1 MSNTVRYDDRT
12 PRLFF
17 LAAVVWAVV
26 GMLVGVLIAAMLF
39 LPGLNLAP
47 YLTFGRLRPLHTN
60 AVIFA
65 FFGNIIFAGTYH
77 SMQRLL
83 KTRLFSDVLSK
94 IHFWG
99 WQLLIVAAALALVTG
114 HTQGKEY
121 AELPWVLDIVIAV
134 LWVIFAINFFGT
146 IAIRREKHLYVAI
159 WFYIATIVAVAILH
173 IGNSM
178 AMPYSW
184 LGSYSAYA
192 GVKDALMQWWYGHN
206 AVAFFLTTPFLGLMY
221 YYLPKAADRPVFSY
235 RLSIMHFWSLVF
247 VYIWAGPHH
256 LHYSAI
262 PEWASTLGMLFSLI
276 LWMPSWGGMV
286 NGFFTLRG
294 AWHKLREDPIL
305 KFMVVAVTYYGM
317 STFEGPM
324 MSIKSVNA
332 VSHFTDWTIG
342 HVHAGALGWNAFL
355 SFGILYWAVPRL
367 WKTELYSKKLATTH
381 FWIATIGLILY
392 QVSMWV
398 AGITQWAMWRAF
410 EPDGRL
416 VYPDFIETVIRIVP
430 MYWVRLVAAI
440 LFFSGLLFL
449 VYNLDQ
455 DDQERPG
462 RLRRGARGERAAAR
476 GRPRGAGRRRRRR
489 TPTTTRSTASSTP
502 LRHGFH
508 RILEGKV
515 VLFTVL
521 TALALAVGSLVEAI
535 PMFFDKSNV
544 KEIASVKPYTPLEV
558 LGRDIYIREGCYN
571 CHSQL
576 VRPFRYET
584 ERYGEYSK
592 AGEYVYD
599 HPFQWGSKRTGPDLH
614 RVGGKY
620 PSLWHVRHMKDPRS
634 TTPGSVMPRY
644 PHLLTDPIDVGL
656 HRRRRCAPCA
666 PSARPTPTARS
677 RRAPAAIEAQA
688 KAIAAEVEAQQ
699 GPTGLA
705 DKEIIGAHRLPPAAR
720 HRHQVEEGRAA
731 GAARG
736 GRPAAG
742 GPAPASPA
750 APTAPAAV
758 AGEVAMLQELAARTG
773 ATAWAIAS
781 MLFFLAVWVFVAV
794 RVFRTRPEEL
804 DAQARLPLEG
814 DGEPRRNSLRARA
827 REPDERGPWHS
838 SKTRFF
844 TSSTGSRNTTTR
856 CRAGSWP
863 SGGAR

>member
-1 MSNTVRYDDRT
+1 MSDTVRYDDQT

-39 LPGLNLAP
+39 VPALNIAP
-47 YLTFGRLRPLHTN
+47 FLTFGRLRPLHTN

-65 FFGNIIFAGTYH
+65 FCGNIIFAGTYH

-94 IHFWG
+94 VHFWG
-99 WQLLIVAAALALVTG
+99 WQLLIVGAALALVTG
-114 HTQGKEY
+114 HTQAKEY
-121 AELPWVLDIVIAV
+121 AELPWMLDIAVAV
-134 LWVIFAINFFGT
+134 LWVTFAVNFFGT
-146 IAIRREKHLYVAI
+146 LAIRREKHIYVAI

-184 LGSYSAYA
+184 FGSYSAYA

-286 NGFFTLRG
+286 NGLFTLRG

-355 SFGILYWAVPRL
+355 SFGILYWVVPRL
-367 WKTELYSKKLATTH
+367 WKTELYSKRIATAH
-381 FWIATIGLILY
+381 FWVATVGLITY

-398 AGITQWAMWRAF
+398 AGITQWGMWRAF

-416 VYPDFIETVIRIVP
+416 TYPDFIETVIRIVP
-430 MYWVRLVAAI
+430 LYWVRLVAAI
-440 LFFSGLLFL
+440 LFFTGLLIGVWNIVKTIRSAPADYAVEPGIQVPPL
-449 VYNLDQ
+449 VKDLSA
-455 DDQERPG
+455 PG
-462 RLRRGARGERAAAR
+462 AV
-476 GRPRGAGRRRRRR
+476 
-489 TPTTTRSTASSTP
+489 TATNTYDHA
-502 LRHGFH
+502 LYRWQHEFRHGVH
-508 RILEGKV
+508 RVLEGRMIT
-515 VLFTVL
+515 FTVL
-521 TALALAVGSLVEAI
+521 VALALAVGSLVEAI
-535 PMFFDKSNV
+535 PMFFDRDNV
-544 KEIASVKPYTPLEV
+544 KEIASVRPYTPLEV
-558 LGRDIYIREGCYN
+558 IGRDIYIREGCYN

-620 PSLWHVRHMKDPRS
+620 PSLWHVRHMDRPAS
-634 TTPGSVMPRY
+634 TTPGSVMPAY
-644 PHLLTDPIDVGL
+644 THLKTYAFDRGLIASKMRALRAVGVPYTDGEIE
-656 HRRRRCAPCA
+656 
-666 PSARPTPTARS
+666 S
-677 RRAPAAIEAQA
+677 APATIADQA
-688 KAIAAEVEAQQ
+688 KAIAAEVESQQ

-705 DKEIIGAHRLPPAAR
+705 DKEITALTAYLQRLGTDIR
-720 HRHQVEEGRAA
+720 WK
-731 GAARG
+731 
-736 GRPAAG
+736 RPASATLTV
-742 GPAPASPA
+742 PVAS
-750 APTAPAAV
+750 
-758 AGEVAMLQELAARTG
+758 
-773 ATAWAIAS
+773 
-781 MLFFLAVWVFVAV
+781 
-794 RVFRTRPEEL
+794 
-804 DAQARLPLEG
+804 
-814 DGEPRRNSLRARA
+814 
-827 REPDERGPWHS
+827 
-838 SKTRFF
+838 
-844 TSSTGSRNTTTR
+844 
-856 CRAGSWP
+856 AGSDSAP
-863 SGGAR
+863 GTLGASAR

>member
-17 LAAVVWAVV
+17 LAAILWAVV

-39 LPGLNLAP
+39 MPGLTLAP
-47 YLTFGRLRPLHTN
+47 LLTFGRLRPIHTN

-65 FFGNIIFAGTYH
+65 FVGNIIFGGVYH

-99 WQLLIVAAALALVTG
+99 WQLLIVAAALCLLFG
-114 HTQGKEY
+114 KTQGKEY
-121 AELPWVLDIVIAV
+121 AELPWPLDVVIAL
-134 LWVIFAINFFGT
+134 LWVTFAVNFFGT

-159 WFYIATIVAVAILH
+159 WFYISTLVAITILH
-173 IGNSM
+173 VGNSI
-178 AMPYSW
+178 AIPYSW
-184 LGSYSAYA
+184 LGSYPAYA

-206 AVAFFLTTPFLGLMY
+206 AVAFFLTTPYLGLMY
-221 YYLPKAADRPVFSY
+221 YYLPKAAERPVFSY

-286 NGFFTLRG
+286 NGLLTLRG
-294 AWHKLREDPIL
+294 AWNKLRDDPIL

-317 STFEGPM
+317 ATFEGPM

-355 SFGILYWAVPRL
+355 SFGILYWVVPRL
-367 WKTELYSKKLATTH
+367 WKTELYSKKAATAH
-381 FWIATIGLILY
+381 FWIGTIGIILY

-416 VYPDFIETVIRIVP
+416 VYPDFIETVIRLVP
-430 MYWVRLVAAI
+430 LYWVRLVAGV
-440 LFFSGLLFL
+440 LFFSGLPIL
-449 VYNLDQ
+449 VWNIAKTIRTAPANFADEPEVTAPPLVR
-455 DDQERPG
+455 EVEAPG
-462 RLRRGARGERAAAR
+462 A
-476 GRPRGAGRRRRRR
+476 
-489 TPTTTRSTASSTP
+489 TTAPNTYDFAFYRFQHAV
-502 LRHGFH
+502 RHGFH
-508 RILEGKV
+508 RMLEARTV
-515 VLFTVL
+515 TFTVL
-521 TALALAVGSLVEAI
+521 VVLALAVGSLVEAL
-535 PMFFDKSNV
+535 PMFLDKDNV
-544 KEIASVKPYTPLEV
+544 KPIASVKPYAPLEV
-558 LGRDIYIREGCYN
+558 LGRDIYIREGCYL

-599 HPFQWGSKRTGPDLH
+599 RPFQWGSKRTGPDLH

-620 PSLWHVRHMKDPRS
+620 PSLWHVRHMQNPRS

-644 PHLLTDPIDVGL
+644 GHILTSTMNASDIGAKMRALRTTGVPYPDGEIE
-656 HRRRRCAPCA
+656 
-666 PSARPTPTARS
+666 T
-677 RRAPAAIEAQA
+677 APAAISAQA
-688 KAIAAEVEAQQ
+688 KQIAAEIEAQQ
-699 GPTGLA
+699 GPRGLA
-705 DKEIIGAHRLPPAAR
+705 DKEIVALTAYLQRLGTDIKWKRVAPQPIVATAS
-720 HRHQVEEGRAA
+720 A
-731 GAARG
+731 
-736 GRPAAG
+736 
-742 GPAPASPA
+742 PAPA
-750 APTAPAAV
+750 
-758 AGEVAMLQELAARTG
+758 
-773 ATAWAIAS
+773 
-781 MLFFLAVWVFVAV
+781 
-794 RVFRTRPEEL
+794 
-804 DAQARLPLEG
+804 
-814 DGEPRRNSLRARA
+814 
-827 REPDERGPWHS
+827 
-838 SKTRFF
+838 
-844 TSSTGSRNTTTR
+844 
-856 CRAGSWP
+856 
-863 SGGAR
+863 GGK

>member
-1 MSNTVRYDDRT
+1 MNDSVRYDDRT
-12 PRLFF
+12 PRRFF

-39 LPGLNLAP
+39 MPALNLAP

-65 FFGNIIFAGTYH
+65 FCGNIIFAGTYH

-83 KTRLFSDVLSK
+83 KARLFSDALSTF
-94 IHFWG
+94 HFWG

-114 HTQGKEY
+114 NTQGKEY

-134 LWVIFAINFFGT
+134 LWVTFAINFFGT
-146 IAIRREKHLYVAI
+146 IAIRREQHLYVAI
-159 WFYIATIVAVAILH
+159 WFYIATIIAVAILH

-178 AMPYSW
+178 AMPYSL
-184 LGSYSAYA
+184 LGSYPAYS

-221 YYLPKAADRPVFSY
+221 YYLPKAAERPVFSY

-256 LHYSAI
+256 LHYSAV

-276 LWMPSWGGMV
+276 LLMPSWGGMV
-286 NGFFTLRG
+286 NGLFTLRG
-294 AWHKLREDPIL
+294 AWDKVRDDPVL

-317 STFEGPM
+317 ATFEGPM

-355 SFGILYWAVPRL
+355 SFGILYWIVPRL
-367 WKTELYSKKLATTH
+367 WKTPLYSKKLATAH

-430 MYWVRLVAAI
+430 LYWLRFIAAL
-440 LFFSGLLFL
+440 LFFSSLLLL
-449 VYNLDQ
+449 VWNVLKTVKSAPADYAAEPEVVVPPLVKD
-455 DDQERPG
+455 
-462 RLRRGARGERAAAR
+462 RAA
-476 GRPRGAGRRRRRR
+476 PGAV
-489 TPTTTRSTASSTP
+489 TPANTYDHALFRLQHT
-502 LRHGFH
+502 LRHGIH
-508 RILEGKV
+508 RALEGRI

-521 TALALAVGSLVEAI
+521 VVLALAVGSLVETI
-535 PMFFDKSNV
+535 PMFFNKTNV
-544 KEIASVKPYTPLEV
+544 KEIASVKPLTPLEV
-558 LGRDIYIREGCYN
+558 VGRDIYLREGCYN

-576 VRPFRYET
+576 VRPFRHET

-599 HPFQWGSKRTGPDLH
+599 HPFQWGSKRTGPDLL

-620 PSLWHVRHMKDPRS
+620 PSLWHVRHMGQPTS

-644 PHLLTDPIDVGL
+644 PHLLTDRFDTSLIGAKMRALRAVGVPYTDGEIETA
-656 HRRRRCAPCA
+656 APVMQ
-666 PSARPTPTARS
+666 S
-677 RRAPAAIEAQA
+677 QA
-688 KAIAAEVEAQQ
+688 KTIAAEVESQR
-699 GPTGLA
+699 GPTGLE
-705 DKEIIGAHRLPPAAR
+705 DKEITALTAYLQRLGTDIKWKRPQPQLPLAA
-720 HRHQVEEGRAA
+720 
-731 GAARG
+731 
-736 GRPAAG
+736 
-742 GPAPASPA
+742 
-750 APTAPAAV
+750 AAV
-758 AGEVAMLQELAARTG
+758 APPAVA
-773 ATAWAIAS
+773 
-781 MLFFLAVWVFVAV
+781 
-794 RVFRTRPEEL
+794 
-804 DAQARLPLEG
+804 AQAP
-814 DGEPRRNSLRARA
+814 AR
-827 REPDERGPWHS
+827 
-838 SKTRFF
+838 
-844 TSSTGSRNTTTR
+844 
-856 CRAGSWP
+856 
-863 SGGAR
+863 

>member
-17 LAAVVWAVV
+17 LASVVWAVV

-39 LPGLNLAP
+39 MPGLNLAP
-47 YLTFGRLRPLHTN
+47 FLTFGRLRPLHTN

-65 FFGNIIFAGTYH
+65 FCGNIIFAGVYH

-114 HTQGKEY
+114 NTQGKEY
-121 AELPWVLDIVIAV
+121 AELPWILDIVIAV
-134 LWVIFAINFFGT
+134 LWVTFAINFFGT

-192 GVKDALMQWWYGHN
+192 GVQDALMQWWYGHN

-256 LHYSAI
+256 LHYSAV

-286 NGFFTLRG
+286 NGLFTLRG
-294 AWHKLREDPIL
+294 AWNKLREDPIL

-342 HVHAGALGWNAFL
+342 HVHAGTLGWNSFL
-355 SFGILYWAVPRL
+355 SFGILYWAVPKL
-367 WKTELYSKKLATTH
+367 WKTPLYSKKLATTH
-381 FWIATIGLILY
+381 FWIATVGLILY

-416 VYPDFIETVIRIVP
+416 VYPDFIETVIKIVP
-430 MYWVRLVAAI
+430 MYWVRLIAAL
-440 LFFSGLLFL
+440 LFFSGLLVM
-449 VYNLDQ
+449 VYNLIRTIRTAPAGFAEEPEVNAPPLVKDLSA
-455 DDQERPG
+455 PG
-462 RLRRGARGERAAAR
+462 AV
-476 GRPRGAGRRRRRR
+476 
-489 TPTTTRSTASSTP
+489 TAPNTYDHALYRFQHSV
-502 LRHGFH
+502 RHGFH
-508 RILEGKV
+508 RIIEGRV
-515 VLFTVL
+515 VLMTVL

-535 PMFFDKSNV
+535 PMFFNKANV
-544 KEIASVKPYTPLEV
+544 KEIASVTPNTPLEV

-614 RVGGKY
+614 RVGGKF

-634 TTPGSVMPRY
+634 TTPGSIMPRY
-644 PHLLTDPIDVGL
+644 PHILANSYDVASIGPKMRALRTVGVPYTDGEID
-656 HRRRRCAPCA
+656 
-666 PSARPTPTARS
+666 S
-677 RRAPAAIEAQA
+677 APASIAAQA
-688 KAIAAEVEAQQ
+688 KTIATEVEAQR
-699 GPTGLA
+699 GPKGLE
-705 DKEIIGAHRLPPAAR
+705 DKEITALIAYLQRLGTDIKWKKVAPQAPLAPVAPPAPGIA
-720 HRHQVEEGRAA
+720 
-731 GAARG
+731 
-736 GRPAAG
+736 
-742 GPAPASPA
+742 A
-750 APTAPAAV
+750 APAPAAV
-758 AGEVAMLQELAARTG
+758 AA
-773 ATAWAIAS
+773 
-781 MLFFLAVWVFVAV
+781 
-794 RVFRTRPEEL
+794 
-804 DAQARLPLEG
+804 
-814 DGEPRRNSLRARA
+814 
-827 REPDERGPWHS
+827 
-838 SKTRFF
+838 K
-844 TSSTGSRNTTTR
+844 
-856 CRAGSWP
+856 
-863 SGGAR
+863 

>member
-1 MSNTVRYDDRT
+1 MSDTVRYDDRT

-39 LPGLNLAP
+39 LPGINLAP

-65 FFGNIIFAGTYH
+65 FVGNIIFAGTYH

-83 KTRLFSDVLSK
+83 KTRLFSGALSK

-99 WQLLIVAAALALVTG
+99 WQLLIVAAALSLVAG
-114 HTQGKEY
+114 YTQAKEY
-121 AELPWVLDIVIAV
+121 AELPWVLDIVVAV
-134 LWVIFAINFFGT
+134 LWVIFAVNFFGT
-146 IAIRREKHLYVAI
+146 LAIRREKHIYVAI

-184 LGSYSAYA
+184 LGSYSAYS
-192 GVKDALMQWWYGHN
+192 GIKDALMQWWYGHN
-206 AVAFFLTTPFLGLMY
+206 AVAFFLTTPYLGLMY

-286 NGFFTLRG
+286 NGLFTLRG
-294 AWHKLREDPIL
+294 AWSKVREDPIL

-355 SFGILYWAVPRL
+355 SFGILYWVVPRL
-367 WKTELYSKKLATTH
+367 WKTPLYSTRLATAH
-381 FWIATIGLILY
+381 FWVATVGLITY

-410 EPDGRL
+410 EADGRL

-440 LFFSGLLFL
+440 LFFTGMLMCVWNL
-449 VYNLDQ
+449 VKTIRSAPANVAEEPEVHAPPLVRDLAA
-455 DDQERPG
+455 PG
-462 RLRRGARGERAAAR
+462 AV
-476 GRPRGAGRRRRRR
+476 
-489 TPTTTRSTASSTP
+489 TPANTYDHALYRVQHE
-502 LRHGFH
+502 LRHGIH
-508 RILEGKV
+508 RMLEGRMIT
-515 VLFTVL
+515 FTVL
-521 TALALAVGSLVEAI
+521 VTLALAVGSLVEAI
-535 PMFFDKSNV
+535 PMFFDKDNV
-544 KEIASVKPYTPLEV
+544 KEIASVRPYTPLEV
-558 LGRDIYIREGCYN
+558 IGRDIYIREGCYN

-614 RVGGKY
+614 RVGQKY
-620 PSLWHVRHMKDPRS
+620 PSLWHVRHMDRPAS
-634 TTPGSVMPRY
+634 TTPGSVMPAY
-644 PHLLTDPIDVGL
+644 THLKTLPIGAGDIGAKMRALRTLGVPYTDGEIE
-656 HRRRRCAPCA
+656 
-666 PSARPTPTARS
+666 SAQAS
-677 RRAPAAIEAQA
+677 IEAQA
-688 KAIAAEVEAQQ
+688 KTIAAEVEAQQ
-699 GPTGLA
+699 GPRGLA
-705 DKEIIGAHRLPPAAR
+705 DKEITALAAYLQRLGTDIKWTRPQPQAPSITLPAA
-720 HRHQVEEGRAA
+720 AI
-731 GAARG
+731 
-736 GRPAAG
+736 
-742 GPAPASPA
+742 
-750 APTAPAAV
+750 APAA
-758 AGEVAMLQELAARTG
+758 APAATVPG
-773 ATAWAIAS
+773 A
-781 MLFFLAVWVFVAV
+781 
-794 RVFRTRPEEL
+794 P
-804 DAQARLPLEG
+804 AR
-814 DGEPRRNSLRARA
+814 
-827 REPDERGPWHS
+827 
-838 SKTRFF
+838 
-844 TSSTGSRNTTTR
+844 
-856 CRAGSWP
+856 
-863 SGGAR
+863 

>member
-1 MSNTVRYDDRT
+1 MGETVRYDDKT
-12 PRLFF
+12 PRYFF

-39 LPGLNLAP
+39 IPDLNFAP

-65 FFGNIIFAGTYH
+65 FCGNIIFAGTYH

-83 KTRLFSDVLSK
+83 KTRLFSDLLSK

-99 WQLLIVAAALALVTG
+99 WQLLIVAAAVALVTG
-114 HTQGKEY
+114 NTQGKEY
-121 AELPWVLDIVIAV
+121 AELPWILDIVIAV

-146 IAIRREKHLYVAI
+146 IAIRREQHIYVAI

-178 AMPYSW
+178 VLPYSW
-184 LGSYSAYA
+184 LGSYSAYS

-221 YYLPKAADRPVFSY
+221 YYLPKAAERPVFSY

-262 PEWASTLGMLFSLI
+262 PEWASTLGMLFSLV

-305 KFMVVAVTYYGM
+305 KFMVVAITYYGM

-355 SFGILYWAVPRL
+355 SFAILYWAIPRL
-367 WKTELYSKKLATTH
+367 WKTQLYSTRLATAH
-381 FWIATIGLILY
+381 FWTSTVGLIAY

-416 VYPDFIETVIRIVP
+416 TYPDFIETVVRIVP
-430 MYWVRLVAAI
+430 MYWVRLGG
-440 LFFSGLLFL
+440 GLLFFAGL
-449 VYNLDQ
+449 LMMCWNIFKTIKTAPADYAVEPEVHAPPRVS
-455 DDQERPG
+455 DDAAPG
-462 RLRRGARGERAAAR
+462 AV
-476 GRPRGAGRRRRRR
+476 
-489 TPTTTRSTASSTP
+489 TPSNTYDYALYRFQHAT
-502 LRHGFH
+502 RHGFH
-508 RILEGKV
+508 RVLERRTV
-515 VLFTVL
+515 TFTVL
-521 TALALAVGSLVEAI
+521 TVLALAVGSLVEAL
-535 PMFFDKSNV
+535 PMFFSKSNV

-558 LGRDIYIREGCYN
+558 VGRDIYVREGCYN

-592 AGEYVYD
+592 AGEYIYD
-599 HPFQWGSKRTGPDLH
+599 RPFQWGSKRTGPDLH

-620 PSLWHVRHMKDPRS
+620 PSLWHVRHMERPDS

-644 PHLLTDPIDVGL
+644 PHLLRDPYDTSLITAKMSVLRTLGAPYTDGEIENAV
-656 HRRRRCAPCA
+656 
-666 PSARPTPTARS
+666 
-677 RRAPAAIEAQA
+677 AAMQAQA
-688 KAIAAEVEAQQ
+688 NAIAAEVEAQQ
-699 GPTGLA
+699 GPKGLA
-705 DKEIIGAHRLPPAAR
+705 DKEILALTAYLQRLGTDIKWKR
-720 HRHQVEEGRAA
+720 VETQ
-731 GAARG
+731 G
-736 GRPAAG
+736 GQR
-742 GPAPASPA
+742 
-750 APTAPAAV
+750 
-758 AGEVAMLQELAARTG
+758 
-773 ATAWAIAS
+773 
-781 MLFFLAVWVFVAV
+781 
-794 RVFRTRPEEL
+794 
-804 DAQARLPLEG
+804 
-814 DGEPRRNSLRARA
+814 
-827 REPDERGPWHS
+827 
-838 SKTRFF
+838 
-844 TSSTGSRNTTTR
+844 
-856 CRAGSWP
+856 
-863 SGGAR
+863 

>member
-1 MSNTVRYDDRT
+1 MSDTVRYDDRT

-65 FFGNIIFAGTYH
+65 FVGNIIFAGTYH

-114 HTQGKEY
+114 HTQAKEY
-121 AELPWVLDIVIAV
+121 AELPWILDIVIAV
-134 LWVIFAINFFGT
+134 LWVIFAVNFFGT

-256 LHYSAI
+256 LHYSAL
-262 PEWASTLGMLFSLI
+262 PEWASTLGMLFSLM

-286 NGFFTLRG
+286 NGLFTLRG

-355 SFGILYWAVPRL
+355 SFGILYWVVPRL
-367 WKTELYSKKLATTH
+367 WKTPLYSTKLATAH
-381 FWIATIGLILY
+381 FWIATVGLITY

-398 AGITQWAMWRAF
+398 AGITQWGMWRAF

-416 VYPDFIETVIRIVP
+416 TYPDFIETVIRIVP
-430 MYWVRLVAAI
+430 LYWVRLVAAI
-440 LFFSGLLFL
+440 LFFSGVLLL
-449 VYNLDQ
+449 VWNILKTIRSAPADFAEEPEVHAPPLVRDLSAPGAVTPANTYDYALYRLQHVLDH
-455 DDQERPG
+455 G
-462 RLRRGARGERAAAR
+462 VHRA
-476 GRPRGAGRRRRRR
+476 
-489 TPTTTRSTASSTP
+489 
-502 LRHGFH
+502 
-508 RILEGKV
+508 LESRM

-521 TALALAVGSLVEAI
+521 VTLAAGRRLARRGDPDVLRQGQRQGNREREAATRRSRSSGATSTSARAATTATRSWSGRSATRRSATASTRRPANTSTTTRSSGARSARGPI
-535 PMFFDKSNV
+535 C
-544 KEIASVKPYTPLEV
+544 IAS
-558 LGRDIYIREGCYN
+558 
-571 CHSQL
+571 
-576 VRPFRYET
+576 
-584 ERYGEYSK
+584 
-592 AGEYVYD
+592 A
-599 HPFQWGSKRTGPDLH
+599 
-614 RVGGKY
+614 GKY
-620 PSLWHVRHMKDPRS
+620 PSLWHVRHMDRPAS
-634 TTPGSVMPRY
+634 TTPGSIMPRY
-644 PHLLTDPIDVGL
+644 PHLMTNRFDTSLIGVEDARAPHRRGALHGRGDRVGPGG
-656 HRRRRCAPCA
+656 HRRARRRRSP
-666 PSARPTPTARS
+666 PRWRRSRGRPGSPTRRS
-677 RRAPAAIEAQA
+677 RR
-688 KAIAAEVEAQQ
+688 
-699 GPTGLA
+699 
-705 DKEIIGAHRLPPAAR
+705 
-720 HRHQVEEGRAA
+720 
-731 GAARG
+731 
-736 GRPAAG
+736 
-742 GPAPASPA
+742 
-750 APTAPAAV
+750 
-758 AGEVAMLQELAARTG
+758 
-773 ATAWAIAS
+773 
-781 MLFFLAVWVFVAV
+781 
-794 RVFRTRPEEL
+794 
-804 DAQARLPLEG
+804 
-814 DGEPRRNSLRARA
+814 
-827 REPDERGPWHS
+827 
-838 SKTRFF
+838 
-844 TSSTGSRNTTTR
+844 
-856 CRAGSWP
+856 
-863 SGGAR
+863 

>member
-17 LAAVVWAVV
+17 LATVVWAVV

-39 LPGLNLAP
+39 MPGLNLAP
-47 YLTFGRLRPLHTN
+47 FLTFGRLRPLHTN

-65 FFGNIIFAGTYH
+65 FCGNIIFAGTYH

-114 HTQGKEY
+114 HTQAKEY
-121 AELPWVLDIVIAV
+121 AELPWVLDVVIAL
-134 LWVIFAINFFGT
+134 LWITFAVNFFGT

-159 WFYIATIVAVAILH
+159 WFYIATIVAITILH
-173 IGNSM
+173 VGNSM

-184 LGSYSAYA
+184 LGSYSAYS

-221 YYLPKAADRPVFSY
+221 YYLPKTADRPVFSY

-256 LHYSAI
+256 LHYSAV

-286 NGFFTLRG
+286 NGLFTLRG
-294 AWHKLREDPIL
+294 AWHKLREEPIL

-317 STFEGPM
+317 VTFEGPM

-367 WKTELYSKKLATTH
+367 WKTELWSKRLATAH

-416 VYPDFIETVIRIVP
+416 VYPDFIETVIKIVP
-430 MYWVRLVAAI
+430 LYWVRLVAAL
-440 LFFSGLLFL
+440 LFFAGLILL
-449 VYNLDQ
+449 VWNVVKTIRSAPADFAVEPEVNAPPLVKDLSA
-455 DDQERPG
+455 PG
-462 RLRRGARGERAAAR
+462 AV
-476 GRPRGAGRRRRRR
+476 
-489 TPTTTRSTASSTP
+489 TPENTYDHALYRFQHA

-508 RILEGKV
+508 RILEGRIV
-515 VLFTVL
+515 TFTIL

-644 PHLLTDPIDVGL
+644 PHLLTSDYDVASVGAKMRAL
-656 HRRRRCAPCA
+656 RAVG
-666 PSARPTPTARS
+666 TPYTDGEIEA
-677 RRAPAAIEAQA
+677 APAAMEAQA
-688 KAIAAEVEAQQ
+688 KAIATEVEAQQ
-699 GPTGLA
+699 GPKGLA
-705 DKEIIGAHRLPPAAR
+705 GKEITALTAYLQRLGTDIRWKKVAPQAPLVAA
-720 HRHQVEEGRAA
+720 
-731 GAARG
+731 
-736 GRPAAG
+736 
-742 GPAPASPA
+742 PAPSAPA
-750 APTAPAAV
+750 TPVPAAPAAV
-758 AGEVAMLQELAARTG
+758 AAR
-773 ATAWAIAS
+773 
-781 MLFFLAVWVFVAV
+781 
-794 RVFRTRPEEL
+794 
-804 DAQARLPLEG
+804 
-814 DGEPRRNSLRARA
+814 
-827 REPDERGPWHS
+827 
-838 SKTRFF
+838 
-844 TSSTGSRNTTTR
+844 
-856 CRAGSWP
+856 
-863 SGGAR
+863 

>member
-1 MSNTVRYDDRT
+1 MAASWRRAGVMADTVRYDDHT
-12 PRLFF
+12 PRVFF

-39 LPGLNLAP
+39 MPALNVAP

-65 FFGNIIFAGTYH
+65 FCGNIIFAGTYH

-83 KTRLFSDVLSK
+83 RTRLFSDRLSAF
-94 IHFWG
+94 HFWG
-99 WQLLIVAAALALVTG
+99 WQLLIVAAAVALVTG
-114 HTQGKEY
+114 NTQGKEY
-121 AELPWVLDIVIAV
+121 AELPWILDIVIAV
-134 LWVIFAINFFGT
+134 LWVSFAVNFFGT
-146 IAIRREKHLYVAI
+146 IAIRRERHLYVAI

-178 AMPYSW
+178 V
-184 LGSYSAYA
+184 YA

-256 LHYSAI
+256 LHYSAV
-262 PEWASTLGMLFSLI
+262 PEWASTLGMLFSLV

-355 SFGILYWAVPRL
+355 SFGILYWVVPRL
-367 WKTELYSKKLATTH
+367 WKTPLYSVKLATFH
-381 FWIATIGLILY
+381 FWVATVGLIGY

-416 VYPDFIETVIRIVP
+416 VYPDFIETVVRLVP
-430 MYWVRLVAAI
+430 MYWVRLLSGL
-440 LFFSGLLFL
+440 LFFSGLLVFCWNLFKTIRSAPADYADEPEVSAPPL
-449 VYNLDQ
+449 VRDLAA
-455 DDQERPG
+455 PG
-462 RLRRGARGERAAAR
+462 AV
-476 GRPRGAGRRRRRR
+476 
-489 TPTTTRSTASSTP
+489 TPANTYDYALYRFQHSI
-502 LRHGFH
+502 RHGFH
-508 RILEGKV
+508 RLLEARTV
-515 VLFTVL
+515 TFTVL
-521 TALALAVGSLVEAI
+521 TALALAVGSLVEAL
-535 PMFFDKSNV
+535 PMFFNRSNV
-544 KEIASVKPYTPLEV
+544 KEIASVTPYTPLEV
-558 LGRDIYIREGCYN
+558 VGRDIYVREGCYN

-576 VRPFRYET
+576 VRPFLYET

-592 AGEYVYD
+592 AGEYIYD
-599 HPFQWGSKRTGPDLH
+599 RPFQWGSKRTGPDLH

-620 PSLWHVRHMKDPRS
+620 PSLWHVRHMAQPAS
-634 TTPGSVMPRY
+634 TTPGSIMPAY
-644 PHLLTDPIDVGL
+644 PHLLTSHFDTSLVGAKLRALRTLGVPYSDGDV
-656 HRRRRCAPCA
+656 AVA
-666 PSARPTPTARS
+666 V
-677 RRAPAAIEAQA
+677 AAMAAQA
-688 KAIAAEVEAQQ
+688 QAIAAEVEAQQ

-705 DKEIIGAHRLPPAAR
+705 DKEIVALTAYLQRLGTDIR
-720 HRHQVEEGRAA
+720 WK
-731 GAARG
+731 
-736 GRPAAG
+736 RPAAQAPYAAG
-742 GPAPASPA
+742 VAPSATSAAPATPS
-750 APTAPAAV
+750 
-758 AGEVAMLQELAARTG
+758 G
-773 ATAWAIAS
+773 A
-781 MLFFLAVWVFVAV
+781 
-794 RVFRTRPEEL
+794 
-804 DAQARLPLEG
+804 
-814 DGEPRRNSLRARA
+814 
-827 REPDERGPWHS
+827 
-838 SKTRFF
+838 
-844 TSSTGSRNTTTR
+844 GSR
-856 CRAGSWP
+856 
-863 SGGAR
+863 

>member
-65 FFGNIIFAGTYH
+65 FIGNIIFGGTYH

-94 IHFWG
+94 VHFWG
-99 WQLLIVAAALALVTG
+99 WQLIIVGAALALVTG
-114 HTQGKEY
+114 HTQAKEY
-121 AELPWVLDIVIAV
+121 AELPWLLDVAIAAI
-134 LWVIFAINFFGT
+134 WVTFAVNFFGT

-178 AMPYSW
+178 AIPYSW

-256 LHYSAI
+256 LHYSAV

-355 SFGILYWAVPRL
+355 SFGILYWVVPRL
-367 WKTELYSKKLATTH
+367 WKTELFSKKAATAH

-416 VYPDFIETVIRIVP
+416 VYPDFIETVTRIVP
-430 MYWVRLVAAI
+430 MYWVRLVAAL
-440 LFFSGLLFL
+440 LFFTGLLVGVWNLWKTIRSAQPGFDEEPEVVAPPL
-449 VYNLDQ
+449 VKDLSA
-455 DDQERPG
+455 PG
-462 RLRRGARGERAAAR
+462 AV
-476 GRPRGAGRRRRRR
+476 
-489 TPTTTRSTASSTP
+489 TAPDTYDHALYRIQHE

-508 RILEGKV
+508 RVLEGRV
-515 VLFTVL
+515 VPLTVL
-521 TALALAVGSLVEAI
+521 TVLALSVGSLVEAL
-535 PMFFDKSNV
+535 PMFLDKSNV

-558 LGRDIYIREGCYN
+558 LGRDVYIREGCYN

-620 PSLWHVRHMKDPRS
+620 PSLWHVRHMKDPQS

-644 PHLLTDPIDVGL
+644 PHLLTDAYDVASVGAKMRAL
-656 HRRRRCAPCA
+656 RAVG
-666 PSARPTPTARS
+666 TPYTDGEIED
-677 RRAPAAIEAQA
+677 APAAIEAQA

-699 GPTGLA
+699 GPKGLA
-705 DKEIIGAHRLPPAAR
+705 GKEITALTAYLQRLGTDIKWKRVAPQAPLSASAPATS
-720 HRHQVEEGRAA
+720 
-731 GAARG
+731 
-736 GRPAAG
+736 PAPET
-742 GPAPASPA
+742 PAPARPA
-750 APTAPAAV
+750 DPTAAAV
-758 AGEVAMLQELAARTG
+758 AA
-773 ATAWAIAS
+773 
-781 MLFFLAVWVFVAV
+781 
-794 RVFRTRPEEL
+794 
-804 DAQARLPLEG
+804 
-814 DGEPRRNSLRARA
+814 
-827 REPDERGPWHS
+827 
-838 SKTRFF
+838 K
-844 TSSTGSRNTTTR
+844 
-856 CRAGSWP
+856 
-863 SGGAR
+863 